1 ERATSDILAAAERI
15 QEIAWTLRER
25 GADSAICDALDQRAT
40 DIYSAC
46 SFQDLTG
53 QRTRK
58 VVDVLQFLE
67 DRIRAMIEIW
77 GGAVPDEDGA
87 PAAVAAPHVGEDRA
101 IPHLAQQDIDRMMPS
116 ARPAAPAAARQNG
129 PDVAAAAREASSDDW
144 AHPAAAAGP
153 SLATAAAQPM

>member
-1 ERATSDILAAAERI
+1 AEQI
-15 QEIAWTLRER
+15 QEVAWMLRER
-25 GADSAICDALDQRAT
+25 GADGAICDALDRRAN

-77 GGAVPDEDGA
+77 GGAVPDEGGA
-87 PAAVAAPHVGEDRA
+87 SPARAAPHVGEDRTV
-101 IPHLAQQDIDRMMPS
+101 PHLEQQDVDRMMPS
-116 ARPAAPAAARQNG
+116 ARPDARPAETSAGPGAARAVAG
-129 PDVAAAAREASSDDW
+129 PAGGAAAAE
-144 AHPAAAAGP
+144 PV
-153 SLATAAAQPM
+153 TAAETVLMPAMAIVGAT

>member
-1 ERATSDILAAAERI
+1 ILAAAEQV

-40 DIYSAC
+40 DVYSFC

-77 GGAVPDEDGA
+77 GGAVPEQDGA
-87 PAAVAAPHVGEDRA
+87 PAAVAPHVGEDRTV
-101 IPHLAQQDIDRMMPS
+101 PHLAQQDIDRMMPS
-116 ARPAAPAAARQNG
+116 ARPAVP
-129 PDVAAAAREASSDDW
+129 
-144 AHPAAAAGP
+144 
-153 SLATAAAQPM
+153 